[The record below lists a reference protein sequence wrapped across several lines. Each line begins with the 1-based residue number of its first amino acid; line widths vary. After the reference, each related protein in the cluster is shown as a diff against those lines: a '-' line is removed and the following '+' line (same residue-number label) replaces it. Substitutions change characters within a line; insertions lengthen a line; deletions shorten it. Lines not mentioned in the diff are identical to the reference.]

1 MRAGLFILTFV
12 AALLVAPFGNHDNAG
27 TALAQ
32 QGLSLEATLTGEAQ
46 VPTPVTTSASGKFT
60 ASLNADQAQL
70 SFELQ
75 VSNLVGVTQAHIH
88 CGGAEEN
95 GPIAAFL
102 YGLAD
107 PMDVDGV
114 LSTETLTTGD
124 LVGGEACAA
133 SFGDF
138 VDALLNGQAYVNVH
152 TEANPSGEVRGQVLQ
167 AQAAADAEAAAVP
180 STGGPPPVSGEETST
195 WIYIVI
201 AAGALALLGS
211 GALALRFR
219 RER

>member
-1 MRAGLFILTFV
+1 MRAGLLILTFV

-32 QGLSLEATLTGEAQ
+32 QGLALEATLSGEAQ
-46 VPTPVTTSASGKFT
+46 VPTPVTTGASGKLT
-60 ASLNADQAQL
+60 ASLNADQTEL

-102 YGLAD
+102 HGLAD

-114 LSTETLTTGD
+114 LSTGTLTADD
-124 LVGGEACAA
+124 LGGEACAA
-133 SFGDF
+133 GLGDF
-138 VDALLNGQAYVNVH
+138 VDELLNGQTYVNVH
-152 TEANPSGEVRGQVLQ
+152 TEANPPGELRGQIVQ
-167 AQAAADAEAAAVP
+167 VQAADAEAAAVP
-180 STGGPPPVSGEETST
+180 STGGPPPVSGDGAST

-219 RER
+219 REP

>member
-1 MRAGLFILTFV
+1 MRAGLLILTFV
-12 AALLVAPFGNHDNAG
+12 AALLVAPFGNRDNAG

-32 QGLSLEATLTGEAQ
+32 QGLALEATLAGEAQ
-46 VPTPVTTSASGKFT
+46 VPTPVTTSASGKLT
-60 ASLNADQAQL
+60 ASLSADQTEL

-102 YGLAD
+102 HGLAD

-114 LSTETLTTGD
+114 LSTGTLTAAD
-124 LVGGEACAA
+124 LVGGEACAV

-138 VDALLNGQAYVNVH
+138 VDALLNGQTYVNVH
-152 TEANPSGEVRGQVLQ
+152 TEANPPGELRGQILQ
-167 AQAAADAEAAAVP
+167 VQAADAEAAAVP
-180 STGGPPPVSGEETST
+180 STGGPPPVSGDGAST

-211 GALALRFR
+211 GALALRSR